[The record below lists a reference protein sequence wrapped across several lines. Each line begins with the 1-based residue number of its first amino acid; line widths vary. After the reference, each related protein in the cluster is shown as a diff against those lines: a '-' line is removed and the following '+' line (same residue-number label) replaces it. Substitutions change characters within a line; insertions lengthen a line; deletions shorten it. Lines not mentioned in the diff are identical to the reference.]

1 MKKFKLNINI
11 KELLIAMVIPC
22 ICFAICLIL
31 QKLLN
36 TEMLITA
43 IFVLGA
49 FVAAAKTNG
58 YLYAAVTAVLSVLAI
73 NFAFTFPFFR
83 LNFTLPGNL
92 ISAVIMFFVIMV
104 IYAITARLKFQE
116 AITMEIEK
124 EKMRGN
130 LLRAISHDL
139 RTPLTTIYGSSSALL
154 DHTDDFSEEQKKRII
169 EGIQKDSLWLSRMV
183 ENLLSITKLDNNGVK
198 IEKSPTVVE
207 ELVDSILVKFK
218 KRYPGQSVEV
228 DIPDELVVVPMDAML
243 IEQVA
248 INILENAVQ
257 HAEGMTRLTFKVFAN
272 SEMAIFEIKD
282 DGCGIPRDK
291 VKTIFSGIYESDDV
305 IYDGKKHNAG
315 IGLSVCATIIKAHD
329 GEIYAENRRHG
340 GACFRFILK
349 MEEENDEQQ

>member
-1 MKKFKLNINI
+1 MKKISVNISL
-11 KELLIAMVIPC
+11 KEFIIAVVVPC
-22 ICFAICLIL
+22 ICFVICMIAKKIL
-31 QKLLN
+31 Y

-49 FVAAAKTNG
+49 FVTAAKTNG
-58 YLYAAVTAVLSVLAI
+58 YLYAAITAVLSVLAI

-154 DHTDDFSEEQKKRII
+154 EHTNEFSNEQKKRII

-198 IEKSPTVVE
+198 IDKNPIVIE
-207 ELVDSILVKFK
+207 ELVDSILMKFK
-218 KRYPGQSVEV
+218 KSYPEQKVEV
-228 DIPDELVVVPMDAML
+228 EIPEELVIVPMDAML

-257 HAEGMTRLTFKVFAN
+257 HARGMTKLTFKVFAN
-272 SEMAIFEIKD
+272 SQMAIFEIKD

-291 VKTIFSGIYESDDV
+291 LKTIFSGFCEPDNAVS
-305 IYDGKKHNAG
+305 DGKKHNAG
-315 IGLSVCATIIKAHD
+315 IGLSVCATIIKAHN

-349 MEEENDEQQ
+349 MEEECSEQQ